1 MAPSNS
7 VGGGFLDSLLKS
19 LKSKFLGSFGA
30 KQPDFEKSINTNY
43 AQGGFRADQ
52 DTYDMMIENVGKGE
66 TSVFSLGHRFNN
78 IYYTSHVYSSI
89 GINTSKSSN
98 KLLIN
103 QYNTQTK
110 HKSTYMGTHE
120 TEVSI
125 TKGDI
130 TIGGDATYGLTLDSL
145 TDFKGSI
152 LLGMYDSY
160 AGTKA
165 DSQKNSSIK
174 ATLPLNENS
183 ETILDI
189 TSIEAYEFLSTRF
202 TSEFVNV
209 EGNGVASSNR
219 LFEQQTSFSL
229 NGDVN
234 TLPSNDKPDSLRY
247 SDKVGFTDGSD
258 DGSFSKDSK
267 ASRLRKF
274 HQSFAIQQNLIHQ

>member
-1 MAPSNS
+1 
-7 VGGGFLDSLLKS
+7 
-19 LKSKFLGSFGA
+19 
-30 KQPDFEKSINTNY
+30 
-43 AQGGFRADQ
+43 
-52 DTYDMMIENVGKGE
+52 MMIENVGKGE
-66 TSVFSLGHRFNN
+66 SVFSLGRFNN

-189 TSIEAYEFLSTRF
+189 TSIEL
-202 TSEFVNV
+202 
-209 EGNGVASSNR
+209 
-219 LFEQQTSFSL
+219 
-229 NGDVN
+229 
-234 TLPSNDKPDSLRY
+234 
-247 SDKVGFTDGSD
+247 
-258 DGSFSKDSK
+258 
-267 ASRLRKF
+267 
-274 HQSFAIQQNLIHQ
+274 